1 MKSDACFFV
10 LRKFLIFASEIDF
23 MKHFVKSKRK
33 YIFIAAA
40 SAAVAAALFSSC
52 RQSENKTAGADDE
65 VVESTVKDPGESY
78 LKVNGD
84 REGVITRPSGLQAEV
99 IKRTEGA
106 RPTANSTVTIA
117 YEGRLV
123 NGTVFDKSDDASF
136 PVNAVI
142 PGFAEGLQLMT
153 LGSTWRLYIPSELG
167 YGQRGVPGVIP
178 PNAVLIF
185 DITLNKIE

>member
-1 MKSDACFFV
+1 
-10 LRKFLIFASEIDF
+10 
-23 MKHFVKSKRK
+23 MKHSVKSKRK
-33 YIFIAAA
+33 IIITAA
-40 SAAVAAALFSSC
+40 SVAVVAALFSSC
-52 RQSENKTAGADDE
+52 RQSENKPVKLDGE
-65 VVESTVKDPGESY
+65 VVETTVEDPGEAY
-78 LKVNGD
+78 LKVNGA
-84 REGVITRPSGLQAEV
+84 REGVVTRPSGLQAEV

-185 DITLNKIE
+185 DITLNKIEQNTEETTLSYQTN

>member
-1 MKSDACFFV
+1 
-10 LRKFLIFASEIDF
+10 
-23 MKHFVKSKRK
+23 MKHSVKSKRK
-33 YIFIAAA
+33 IIIAAA
-40 SAAVAAALFSSC
+40 SVAVVAALFSSC
-52 RQSENKTAGADDE
+52 RRSENKPVKLDGE
-65 VVESTVKDPGESY
+65 VVETTVEDPGEAY
-78 LKVNGD
+78 LKVNGA
-84 REGVITRPSGLQAEV
+84 REGVVTRPSGLQAEV

-167 YGQRGVPGVIP
+167 YGVQTTTPT
-178 PNAVLIF
+178 AS
-185 DITLNKIE
+185 

>member
-1 MKSDACFFV
+1 
-10 LRKFLIFASEIDF
+10 
-23 MKHFVKSKRK
+23 MKHSVKSKRK
-33 YIFIAAA
+33 IIITAA
-40 SAAVAAALFSSC
+40 SVAVVAALFSSC
-52 RQSENKTAGADDE
+52 RQSENKPVKLDGE
-65 VVESTVKDPGESY
+65 VVETTVEDPGEAY
-78 LKVNGD
+78 LKVNGA
-84 REGVITRPSGLQAEV
+84 REGVVTRPSGLQAEV

-123 NGTVFDKSDDASF
+123 NGTVFDKSDEARF

-153 LGSTWRLYIPSELG
+153 LGSTWRLHIPSELG

>member
-1 MKSDACFFV
+1 MNHS
-10 LRKFLIFASEIDF
+10 
-23 MKHFVKSKRK
+23 VKSKRK
-33 YIFIAAA
+33 IIIAAA
-40 SAAVAAALFSSC
+40 SVAVVTAIFSSC
-52 RQSENKTAGADDE
+52 RQSENKPVKLDGE
-65 VVESTVKDPGESY
+65 VVERTVEDPGEAY
-78 LKVNGD
+78 LKVNGA
-84 REGVITRPSGLQAEV
+84 REGVVTRPSGLQAEV

-123 NGTVFDKSDDASF
+123 NGAVFDKSDDASF

>member
-1 MKSDACFFV
+1 
-10 LRKFLIFASEIDF
+10 
-23 MKHFVKSKRK
+23 MKHSVKSKRK
-33 YIFIAAA
+33 IIITAA
-40 SAAVAAALFSSC
+40 SVAVVAALFSSC
-52 RQSENKTAGADDE
+52 RQSENKPMKLDGE
-65 VVESTVKDPGESY
+65 VVETTEAVKTTVEDPGEAY
-78 LKVNGD
+78 LKVNGA
-84 REGVITRPSGLQAEV
+84 REGVVTRPSGLQAEV

>member
-1 MKSDACFFV
+1 
-10 LRKFLIFASEIDF
+10 
-23 MKHFVKSKRK
+23 MKHSVKSKRK
-33 YIFIAAA
+33 IIIAAA
-40 SAAVAAALFSSC
+40 SVAVVAALFSSC
-52 RQSENKTAGADDE
+52 RQSENKPVKLDGE
-65 VVESTVKDPGESY
+65 VVETTVEDPGEAY
-78 LKVNGD
+78 LKVNGA
-84 REGVITRPSGLQAEV
+84 REGVVTRPSGLQAEV

-117 YEGRLV
+117 YEGRLID
-123 NGTVFDKSDDASF
+123 GTVFDKSDNASF